1 MAKEKNNVGKL
12 WFLAAGFAVLM
23 SVPFL
28 VPHTGILSLVAFVPL
43 FFLDR
48 ILRENG
54 AKHQWWYIF
63 AAFLLF
69 NIFSTFWIWWVSPVG
84 SVATILLNS
93 LFMAAIFAIYR
104 WKPNKI
110 FFIALWLAFEHFYF
124 EIELSWPWLTLGN
137 ALATS
142 PQLAQWYEIFGTVG
156 GSAWILIS
164 NTLIFEALTAE
175 EKRRKVWLTSL
186 AAAFVFIPIICSE
199 VRYATYKESTED
211 SMEVVVAQP
220 NVDPFKKYG
229 IVPQER
235 LDSTLVR
242 LFEEQMTPQTKYLV
256 TPETFTFRIDIDD
269 PLTNSSLLFYQE
281 FLRKHPDTQL
291 LLGALTYRTY
301 QSAMKPTRSARELG
315 QRYWLD
321 NFNTAMVLD
330 GDTIGDHYFKS
341 KLVPGVEIIPY
352 QNVLKFLGPLVQKFG
367 GSPNSYGT
375 MDEMIALEGADGR
388 KVGAMICYESIYGDW
403 SRNATLKGAEWLAVM
418 TNDGW
423 WGDTPGY
430 HQHFRFAQLRAIE
443 NRRDVIHAANTGIS
457 GLINQRGEVVTH
469 TGWWV
474 ETSFRCTVNRNSEL
488 TPFVR
493 YGDFVGR
500 GAVLALVLIVVGF
513 IASSLKDR
521 RSSRGKS
528 ASSRS

>member
-1 MAKEKNNVGKL
+1 MTIEKHKKRGL
-12 WFLAAGFAVLM
+12 WLLAAGFAVLM

-28 VPHTGILSLVAFVPL
+28 VPHTGALSLVAFVPL
-43 FFLDR
+43 FYLDR
-48 ILRENG
+48 MLRESG
-54 AKHQWWYIF
+54 AKHQWWYVF
-63 AAFLLF
+63 TAFLLF

-93 LFMAAIFAIYR
+93 LFMSVIFTLYR
-104 WKPNKI
+104 LRPNKI
-110 FFIALWLAFEHFYF
+110 FFIVLWLTFEHFYF

-164 NTLIFEALTAE
+164 NTLIYNALTAT
-175 EKRRKVWLTSL
+175 EKKPRVWWASI
-186 AAAFVFIPIICSE
+186 AAAFVLIPTICSE
-199 VRYATYKESTED
+199 VRYATYKESSD
-211 SMEVVVAQP
+211 PMEVVVAQP

-229 IVPQER
+229 YIPQER

-256 TPETFTFRIDIDD
+256 TPETFTYHIDIDN
-269 PLTNSSLLFYQE
+269 PSLSTSCQFYQD
-281 FLRKHPDTQL
+281 FLRRHPDTQL

-301 QSAMKPTRSARELG
+301 NASMKPTPSARKIG
-315 QRYWLD
+315 DRYWQD
-321 NFNTAMVLD
+321 NFNTALIV
-330 GDTIGDHYFKS
+330 GGEGFGDHYFKS

-352 QNVLKFLGPLVQKFG
+352 QNTLKFLGPLVKKFG
-367 GSPNSYGT
+367 GSENSYGT
-375 MDEMIALEGADGR
+375 MDEMVALKGSDGR
-388 KVGAMICYESIYGDW
+388 KVGAMICYESVYGDW
-403 SRNATLKGAEWLAVM
+403 SRVAALKGAEWLAVM

-443 NRRDVIHAANTGIS
+443 NRRDVVHAANTGIS

-474 ETSFRCTVNRNSEL
+474 ETSFRCTVNRSSEL
-488 TPFVR
+488 TTFAR

-500 GAVLALVLIVVGF
+500 GASLALLLIVVG
-513 IASSLKDR
+513 IIVSSLKGR
-521 RSSRGKS
+521 RSSRGRS
-528 ASSRS
+528 AAGRS